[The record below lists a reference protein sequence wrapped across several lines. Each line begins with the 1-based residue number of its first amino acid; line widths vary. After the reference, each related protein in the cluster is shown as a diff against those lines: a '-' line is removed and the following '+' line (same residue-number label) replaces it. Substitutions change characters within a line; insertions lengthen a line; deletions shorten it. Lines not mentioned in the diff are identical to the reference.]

1 MHDDYFAIIMDWKLP
16 DMDGIEAARRIRK
29 RLGKDITII
38 VLTSYDYSEIEDEA
52 RRAGVDA
59 FITKPLFRS
68 RLAATLKDVVS
79 GRPERSAKDYLKG
92 FEEADYSDK
101 RVLIVEDND
110 LNREIAVEI
119 VGMTGVRID
128 TAENGKEAV
137 DKIEKFPEDWYN
149 LVFMDIQMPVMNGY
163 ETTAAIRT
171 LSGKRGSIPIVA
183 MTANAFAE
191 DVQMAKNTGMNEHI
205 AKPLDFNRLNMILR
219 EYLK

>member
-1 MHDDYFAIIMDWKLP
+1 MIIFAIIMDWKLP

>member
-1 MHDDYFAIIMDWKLP
+1 
-16 DMDGIEAARRIRK
+16 MDGIEAARRIRK

>member
-92 FEEADYSDK
+92 FKEADYSDK

>member
-1 MHDDYFAIIMDWKLP
+1 M
-16 DMDGIEAARRIRK
+16 
-29 RLGKDITII
+29 
-38 VLTSYDYSEIEDEA
+38 
-52 RRAGVDA
+52 
-59 FITKPLFRS
+59 FRS

>member
-1 MHDDYFAIIMDWKLP
+1 
-16 DMDGIEAARRIRK
+16 MDGIEAARRIRK

-128 TAENGKEAV
+128 TAENGHRLIGIISHVEEVKGRIPHRIEVTKE
-137 DKIEKFPEDWYN
+137 
-149 LVFMDIQMPVMNGY
+149 
-163 ETTAAIRT
+163 RT
-171 LSGKRGSIPIVA
+171 GGSI
-183 MTANAFAE
+183 
-191 DVQMAKNTGMNEHI
+191 AKI
-205 AKPLDFNRLNMILR
+205 R
-219 EYLK
+219 

>member
-79 GRPERSAKDYLKG
+79 GRSERSAKDYLKG

>member
-1 MHDDYFAIIMDWKLP
+1 M
-16 DMDGIEAARRIRK
+16 IR
-29 RLGKDITII
+29 L
-38 VLTSYDYSEIEDEA
+38 
-52 RRAGVDA
+52 
-59 FITKPLFRS
+59 
-68 RLAATLKDVVS
+68 
-79 GRPERSAKDYLKG
+79 
-92 FEEADYSDK
+92 
-101 RVLIVEDND
+101 
-110 LNREIAVEI
+110 
-119 VGMTGVRID
+119 
-128 TAENGKEAV
+128 ENGKEAV
-137 DKIEKFPEDWYN
+137 DKIEKFPEDRYN